1 MVIEEFKISCVQV
14 VVVIIC
20 ILLAMGKGER
30 EILQNCG
37 LLVNLCKVIQEVSIS
52 VQNLFRVLEMI
63 V

>member
-1 MVIEEFKISCVQV
+1 VIEEFKISCVQV